1 MKFFVIFAAGVFLL
15 TLQGVR
21 AAPLTQDHQSDVS
34 AYRSIIDQLL
44 AAPDE
49 KLCSVRQELDQKE
62 KTEEVIS
69 LLNYLDRR
77 ALELHGL
84 SCSADLD
91 LSALTNQVSDSKFES
106 EDSTPEAKIEAPFL
120 LEDEEV
126 DEWKNKTQSIKF
138 MNNAR
143 ILIGK
148 AVSLKSEPDAEFEP
162 VVASNTGE
170 LPCSEDCR
178 LETSA
183 EGLASSFD
191 DREYS
196 LWKYKLAMKIFFG
209 IIFVLA
215 FFFFFVTLFAL
226 FC

>member
-62 KTEEVIS
+62 KTEEVVS

-91 LSALTNQVSDSKFES
+91 LSALSKQV
-106 EDSTPEAKIEAPFL
+106 
-120 LEDEEV
+120 
-126 DEWKNKTQSIKF
+126 
-138 MNNAR
+138 
-143 ILIGK
+143 
-148 AVSLKSEPDAEFEP
+148 
-162 VVASNTGE
+162 
-170 LPCSEDCR
+170 
-178 LETSA
+178 
-183 EGLASSFD
+183 
-191 DREYS
+191 
-196 LWKYKLAMKIFFG
+196 
-209 IIFVLA
+209 
-215 FFFFFVTLFAL
+215 
-226 FC
+226 